1 MTPDEMLRKLQEPFP
16 REAIKQREG
25 GRGKMLD
32 YVEMHTV
39 VRRLNAATGGTWDFA
54 VLGEAREGDLLKATC
69 RLSIPG
75 LGSREHVG
83 VQKVSDRG
91 GEDLHKGAISDA
103 LKKCATLFG
112 VGLELYGEDY
122 EGSAAGRLDTAQ
134 VIAIL
139 GEMDDARTAWAE
151 IKLYADDESTGRGGD
166 DQLRIHDK
174 LQAIAKRRR
183 ESVKLPASV
192 AG

>member
-91 GEDLHKGAISDA
+91 GEDLHKGA
-103 LKKCATLFG
+103 
-112 VGLELYGEDY
+112 
-122 EGSAAGRLDTAQ
+122 DT
-134 VIAIL
+134 
-139 GEMDDARTAWAE
+139 R
-151 IKLYADDESTGRGGD
+151 
-166 DQLRIHDK
+166 
-174 LQAIAKRRR
+174 
-183 ESVKLPASV
+183 
-192 AG
+192 